1 MDAIEPQ
8 GEEELPLL
16 SVPTPPGPSL
26 RRLLVGDDGLRA
38 GWSLLLFALLLGLLG
53 GTSNF
58 LIRHFHLLPH
68 AAATATRE
76 MRVRSTVIGEA
87 LAFSA
92 VAFVAFL
99 MSRIERRPFSRYG
112 LSRQYMLPDFFFG
125 LAVGLIALSG
135 LAGALVLAHA
145 LTFDGVLLHG
155 RVAVISALGWL
166 LAFLLVGLLEE
177 FTTRGYLQY
186 TVARGVAGLARAL
199 APDQRHSHAI
209 GFWVAASLFSVC
221 FFMAGHL
228 GNTGETA
235 SGILAVG
242 LAGAVF
248 AFSLYR
254 TGTLWWAI
262 GFHTAWDWAQSFLY
276 GVADSGLLA
285 ENRLLAAHP
294 TGSAL
299 LSGGTTG
306 PEGSLL
312 VIPTLLLVAGVI
324 YIALPRRA
332 YPLTHDQ
339 TELPAA
345 ASDPMA
351 DQR

>member
-1 MDAIEPQ
+1 MLPE
-8 GEEELPLL
+8 GNEESPLL
-16 SVPTPPGPSL
+16 LSPTPAGPSL
-26 RRLLVGDDGLRA
+26 RRLLIGDDGLRA
-38 GWSLLLFALLLGLLG
+38 GWSILLFVLLLGLLG
-53 GTSNF
+53 GGSNF

-68 AAATATRE
+68 AAATTTRE
-76 MRVRSTVIGEA
+76 MRVRSTVVGEA

-99 MSRIERRPFSRYG
+99 MSRIERRPFARYG
-112 LSRQYMLPDFFFG
+112 LSRRRMLPDFFFG
-125 LAVGLIALSG
+125 LAVGLIALSC

-145 LTFDGVLLHG
+145 LTFDGLLLHG
-155 RVAVISALGWL
+155 RKAVTSALGWL

-199 APDQRHSHAI
+199 APDQRHTHAI
-209 GFWVAASLFSVC
+209 GFWVAAFLFSVC

-228 GNTGETA
+228 GNKGETA
-235 SGILAVG
+235 AGILAVG

-262 GFHTAWDWAQSFLY
+262 GFHTTWDWAQSFLY

-294 TGSAL
+294 TGPTL
-299 LSGGTTG
+299 LSGGATG

-339 TELPAA
+339 TEPPAA
-345 ASDPMA
+345 TSDLVA
-351 DQR
+351 DER